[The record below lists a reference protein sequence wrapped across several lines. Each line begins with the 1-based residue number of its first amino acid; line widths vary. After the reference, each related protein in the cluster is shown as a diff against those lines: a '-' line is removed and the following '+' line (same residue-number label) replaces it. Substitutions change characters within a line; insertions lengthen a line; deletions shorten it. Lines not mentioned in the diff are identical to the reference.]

1 MINYELISADLDQTS
16 GFAWVQINI
25 NGIEYTIQACLKL
38 DKRYQETDCIYTKS
52 IVENDS
58 GFDDG
63 ICADVNAPIVSL
75 FEYDYQTA
83 FYILKTEL
91 KKIGVRFI

>member
-1 MINYELISADLDQTS
+1 MINYKLISADLDQTS
-16 GFAWVQINI
+16 GFAWVQII
-25 NGIEYTIQACLKL
+25 IDDIAYSIQACLKL

-63 ICADVNAPIVSL
+63 ICADVNEPIISL
-75 FEYDYQTA
+75 FEYDYQSV